1 MPVNKAQLSA
11 SLTGFASQDLT
22 NCTDQLIF
30 TPFEGHIS
38 VRPQNGGTNLQTI
51 QLLILAAL
59 AAVVLFSLYNVLGK
73 RVGRQPEDV
82 PLPAG
87 GVRPDALAPPAGE
100 AVDGVALSGLA
111 AVKAKD
117 PAFEIDSFL
126 NGARSAYETIVKAFA
141 ANDRRTLEGLT
152 SPEVYATF
160 DKAIT
165 EREGSG
171 LSEAIEF
178 IMPARADLETA
189 EVDGDRLR
197 LRVRFLSEFRAT
209 RASPAAGG
217 TDGADTPPAD
227 ERRAAE
233 TWTFER
239 SMAGK
244 DPTWALARVEA
255 AEA

>member
-1 MPVNKAQLSA
+1 MSAKQAQRPPS
-11 SLTGFASQDLT
+11 
-22 NCTDQLIF
+22 F
-30 TPFEGHIS
+30 TPFAIQHLTNRQDRPIFSLFAGQIR

-73 RVGRQPEDV
+73 RVGRQPEEV

-87 GVRPDALAPPAGE
+87 GPRPDALAPPPGDAL
-100 AVDGVALSGLA
+100 DGVALSGLA

-117 PAFEIDSFL
+117 PGFEIDSFIT
-126 NGARSAYETIVKAFA
+126 GARSAYETIVKAYA

-152 SPEVYATF
+152 SAEVYATF
-160 DKAIT
+160 DAAIA
-165 EREGSG
+165 ERERAG
-171 LSEAIEF
+171 LSETIEF
-178 IMPARADLETA
+178 IIPARADLETA
-189 EVDGDRLR
+189 EVVGDTLR

-209 RASPAAGG
+209 RSVAAG
-217 TDGADTPPAD
+217 DADPAQAD

-239 SMAGK
+239 ATGGK

>member
-1 MPVNKAQLSA
+1 MNKAQLSA

-22 NCTDQLIF
+22 NSTDQLIF
-30 TPFEGHIS
+30 TPFAGHIS

-73 RVGRQPEDV
+73 RVGRQPEDI
-82 PLPAG
+82 PLPAA
-87 GVRPDALAPPAGE
+87 GVRTDALAAPPG
-100 AVDGVALSGLA
+100 DGVALSGLA

-165 EREGSG
+165 EREGAG

-209 RASPAAGG
+209 RATPAVGG

>member
-1 MPVNKAQLSA
+1 M
-11 SLTGFASQDLT
+11 
-22 NCTDQLIF
+22 
-30 TPFEGHIS
+30 
-38 VRPQNGGTNLQTI
+38 QTI

-59 AAVVLFSLYNVLGK
+59 AAVVLFSLYSVLGK
-73 RVGRQPEDV
+73 RVGRQPEEV

-87 GVRPDALAPPAGE
+87 AHRPDTLVPPPGE
-100 AVDGVALSGLA
+100 VVDGVALSGLA

-117 PAFEIDSFL
+117 PGFEIDSFL

-152 SPEVYATF
+152 SADVYATF

-165 EREGSG
+165 DREHAGM
-171 LSEAIEF
+171 SEAIEF
-178 IMPARADLETA
+178 IIPARADLETA
-189 EVDGDRLR
+189 EVDGDSMR

-209 RASPAAGG
+209 RNAA
-217 TDGADTPPAD
+217 DGAADSQDAPRPD

-239 SMAGK
+239 STAGK
-244 DPTWALARVEA
+244 DPTWALARGEA
-255 AEA
+255 ADA

>member
-1 MPVNKAQLSA
+1 
-11 SLTGFASQDLT
+11 
-22 NCTDQLIF
+22 
-30 TPFEGHIS
+30 
-38 VRPQNGGTNLQTI
+38 LQTI

-59 AAVVLFSLYNVLGK
+59 AAVVLFSLYSVLGK
-73 RVGRQPEDV
+73 RVGRQPEDI

-87 GVRPDALAPPAGE
+87 GVRPETLSPPTNEAG
-100 AVDGVALSGLA
+100 DGVALSGLA

-117 PAFEIDSFL
+117 PGFEIDSFL

-152 SPEVYATF
+152 SADVFSTF
-160 DKAIT
+160 DKAIAD
-165 EREGSG
+165 RESAGV
-171 LSEAIEF
+171 SETIEF
-178 IMPARADLETA
+178 INPARADLETA
-189 EVDGDRLR
+189 EVEGDSMR
-197 LRVRFLSEFRAT
+197 LRVRFLSEFRAVRAAAEATVAGQAGT
-209 RASPAAGG
+209 RG
-217 TDGADTPPAD
+217 D

-239 SMAGK
+239 STGGK